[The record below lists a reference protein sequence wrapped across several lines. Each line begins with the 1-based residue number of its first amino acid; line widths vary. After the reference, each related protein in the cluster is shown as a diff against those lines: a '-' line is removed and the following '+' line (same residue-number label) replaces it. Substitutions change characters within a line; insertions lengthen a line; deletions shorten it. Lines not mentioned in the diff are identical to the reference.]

1 MARCDKTSRRKY
13 FGILSASKNK
23 RKKREEKTKEGK
35 GKDRKKLF
43 E

>member
-1 MARCDKTSRRKY
+1 MTKPVEEN
-13 FGILSASKNK
+13 ILALFQLLKNK